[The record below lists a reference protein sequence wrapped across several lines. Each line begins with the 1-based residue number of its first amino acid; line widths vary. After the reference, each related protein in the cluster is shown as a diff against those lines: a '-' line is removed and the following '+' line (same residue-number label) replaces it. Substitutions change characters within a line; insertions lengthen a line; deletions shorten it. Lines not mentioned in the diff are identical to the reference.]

1 MRTKLALAKNFG
13 VKTIMEEI
21 KAMAQ
26 KIWKMSILYPKT
38 SKKFYHHIKFQKDI
52 MNCEVF
58 YKNKLFLK
66 ISQENTCVGVF
77 VMKMQAYR
85 PENLSKS
92 HSNTAG

>member
-1 MRTKLALAKNFG
+1 
-13 VKTIMEEI
+13 
-21 KAMAQ
+21 
-26 KIWKMSILYPKT
+26 
-38 SKKFYHHIKFQKDI
+38 

-92 HSNTAG
+92 HSNTGG

>member
-1 MRTKLALAKNFG
+1 MRTKLTLAKSLV
-13 VKTIMEEI
+13 VKKSKEEI

-52 MNCEVF
+52 TNSEVF

-77 VMKMQAYR
+77 LMKMQAYR

-92 HSNTAG
+92 HSNTGV

>member
-1 MRTKLALAKNFG
+1 MRTKLTLAKNFG
-13 VKTIMEEI
+13 VKTTMEEI

-38 SKKFYHHIKFQKDI
+38 SKNLYHHIKFEKDI
-52 MNCEVF
+52 MNSEVF

-66 ISQENTCVGVF
+66 ISQESTCVGDF
-77 VMKMQAYR
+77 LMKMQAYR

-92 HSNTAG
+92 HSNTSV